1 MTYGKLHGILR
12 GLLTESQIQTVQEL
26 AFQNYE
32 DAHGYRPKRK
42 EEKQLAYDFIIDFI
56 RDMEVTECVGYL
68 KPMGIPLITA
78 VNLWH
83 GLE

>member
-1 MTYGKLHGILR
+1 MTHKKFHDMLR
-12 GLLTESQIQTVQEL
+12 LYLTEAQITAIQEL

-32 DAHGYRPKRK
+32 DAHDYRPKRK
-42 EEKQLAYDFIIDFI
+42 EEKQLAYDFAIDLI
-56 RDMEVTECVGYL
+56 RGMTVTECVGYL

-78 VNLWH
+78 IILWH